1 MVYFSLWKKRSTN
14 TIGYAYPPIPF
25 QLPSVKQYLE
35 ASNPREK
42 ECFTAVQMIRKY
54 LTQGNIRRAG
64 GRKRAITYLILSMR
78 RTFRYRQ
85 RITCEHQ
92 RHSAIGYLTKASG
105 ATC

>member
-1 MVYFSLWKKRSTN
+1 MYFSLWKKRSTD

-54 LTQGNIRRAG
+54 LTQGNIQRAG
-64 GRKRAITYLILSMR
+64 GRKKSNYIFDSIHEDNV
-78 RTFRYRQ
+78 Q
-85 RITCEHQ
+85 VP
-92 RHSAIGYLTKASG
+92 
-105 ATC
+105 ATHHL